1 MLTARGPKHGLP
13 DYDNLRPTPIS
24 LGRRNPDIFM
34 ENLHD
39 LITGRRS
46 IRRFTTQPIPAED
59 VKLIMEAALMAPS
72 SKSSRPW
79 HFVLVDDPVTLERM
93 SQCRQAGAGPVAKC
107 MLAVVVCADSS
118 LTDPWIED
126 TSIAATYIQLQ
137 AQDLG
142 LGSVWIQ
149 VRDRF
154 DAAGVPADEN
164 LQGILGI
171 PETISVECIVA
182 IGYPDEKKN
191 PQNLDKLLWERVHI
205 GRWNPEQTEV

>member
-1 MLTARGPKHGLP
+1 
-13 DYDNLRPTPIS
+13 
-24 LGRRNPDIFM
+24 M

-46 IRRFTTQPIPAED
+46 IRRFTSQTLDPEQ

-79 HFVLVDDPVTLERM
+79 HFVLVDDPDTLERL

-107 MLAVVVCADSS
+107 KLAVVVCADSS
-118 LTDPWIED
+118 LTGPWIED

-154 DAAGVPADEN
+154 DAEGIPADESI
-164 LQGILGI
+164 QGILGI
-171 PETISVECIVA
+171 PDTISIECIVA
-182 IGYPDEKKN
+182 IGHPDETKN

-205 GRWNPEQTEV
+205 GQWQHEQAEG